1 MGDTFNNSANTF
13 TLHDGS
19 NFENKLHLSS
29 NLMHSNP
36 FNDSVSAFAEIS
48 PIKATYSTTPKKYFA
63 FMSTNNSNIN
73 AIFNSYTKNNEPT
86 TDTGFVKEDVG
97 NVNPFSAGEKNTW
110 NELNALDLNRL
121 QIEFTSDESNSS
133 IFSNATPE
141 PAKLDAKREIPVDFF
156 NDVAK
161 AAFNEF
167 NNTRHKNNEFFNK
180 ISGFDCVRT

>member
-1 MGDTFNNSANTF
+1 MGDAFNNSANAF

-19 NFENKLHLSS
+19 NFENKLHQSS
-29 NLMHSNP
+29 TSIHSNP

-48 PIKATYSTTPKKYFA
+48 PIKATYSTTPKKDFE

-73 AIFNSYTKNNEPT
+73 AIFNSYTKNNEPAN
-86 TDTGFVKEDVG
+86 DSGCVKEDVK
-97 NVNPFSAGEKNTW
+97 NPFSAGEKNTW
-110 NELNALDLNRL
+110 NELNALDLSRL
-121 QIEFTSDESNSS
+121 QMEFNSDESNSS
-133 IFSNATPE
+133 IFSNANPE
-141 PAKLDAKREIPVDFF
+141 PAKLETKKEIPVDFF

-167 NNTRHKNNEFFNK
+167 NNSRHKNNEFFNK